1 MTTKNIIFFL
11 LAFSQWIFAQ
21 PEGYWDKD
29 RATTKEIKLAAGDRI
44 VVRTEDFPTGTTE
57 VVFRITLLDDNQQM
71 ANSLVSVLKSIPDPT
86 GISQG
91 SAGAVFLM
99 SKVSGDDKCT
109 YAVFSSE
116 KNASA
121 YVKEGKT
128 DKSCWKQ
135 GEPLSKDAKR
145 LSIDKSG
152 CFGSDAMWFGFE
164 SKNWI
169 MKSKIV
175 LEVVPWVD
183 RNLNRGWTVEN
194 RKSILAIS
202 KTSDIAE
209 LMLSPDDYCVCIL
222 DKIQQKYTYNQYAK
236 LLAVEKTKIF
246 KDFGNSCLSRS
257 EDNLAIQA
265 NIRTDA
271 ARHFKNR
278 KYNEAIRLLQAGII
292 DRGTAKAL
300 DYNAIGQYYLYS
312 RQFEKAIRAFKE
324 GEKLDNSELLIK
336 LNLAHAYLL
345 NDDFQAAKT
354 LHRKYMLQNVTA
366 SLSWKDKTNSD
377 FNDFRSAGI
386 DSENFARILKLF
398 R

>member
-1 MTTKNIIFFL
+1 MKTKNIICLFL
-11 LAFSQWIFAQ
+11 IISQWVFAQ

-29 RATTKEIKLAAGDRI
+29 RATTKEIKLGAGDRI
-44 VVRTEDFPTGTTE
+44 VIRTEDFPTGTTE

-135 GEPLSKDAKR
+135 SDPLSKDAKR
-145 LSIDKSG
+145 LSIDKSS

-164 SKNWI
+164 SKNWL
-169 MKSKIV
+169 MKAKIV

-194 RKSILAIS
+194 RKNILAIS

-222 DKIQQKYTYNQYAK
+222 EKMQKKYTYDQYSK
-236 LLAVEKTKIF
+236 LLAVEKTKVF
-246 KDFGNSCLSRS
+246 KDLGNSCLSKS
-257 EDNLAIQA
+257 EDNLSIQS
-265 NIRTDA
+265 NIRNDA
-271 ARHFKNR
+271 AKHFKNR

-312 RQFEKAIRAFKE
+312 KQYEKAIKAFKE

-345 NDDFQAAKT
+345 NNDFQAAKA
-354 LHRKYMLQNVTA
+354 LHKKYMMQNVTA
-366 SLSWKDKTNSD
+366 SLSWKEKATAD
-377 FNDFRSAGI
+377 FNDFRSAKI
-386 DSENFARILKLF
+386 DSGDFERILKLF
-398 R
+398 Q